1 MKKHLSLLSTA
12 VMLALSTSASAV
24 VITDSEGDQKVTGDQ
39 EYSQVFA
46 IKGGTLTFTEANL
59 LTVDNRTHQLQNSP
73 AFIAQNGG
81 TINFGTE
88 ESKLGTISVKAKEYS
103 ETDTDPS
110 HYWTGYIKEGT
121 VNVNA
126 DKYEQTGSVHG
137 IYVLGTNGV
146 SSVLNLNV
154 DQFDSTTGA
163 TALHVREGEGAVINV
178 GSIDDPLTSF
188 KATRTIEDSGVSLLQ
203 ANEGGTINVYS
214 DKIKLQ
220 AFNSKVGG
228 GALGSGSWGTI
239 NLVGNEIVINGSIDG
254 DYGGTSASKVGDVF
268 AVNITA
274 NLLKLTGDIHA
285 GSDGTND
292 DSPSLAY
299 NRKEAFKIEATDPNS
314 TIKGDLVAYN
324 KSSTVINFVNG
335 GTFTGDITTNNY
347 TTEGHK
353 TTSSVELAG
362 TMNYIGA
369 IKLEG
374 SSKLNLSGNIHA
386 DQSTIISEESSLVSV
401 GAQSDFKTV
410 TSTSTAGVA
419 ISDGATLKVNE
430 DESAITNLTN
440 NGTLYV
446 AGEAKAN
453 IDSLNGTATIKV
465 DSLANTVNIGTL
477 LGADSSVSA
486 LGSGT
491 FNDSFANSSEAIPQ
505 LLKVVTISDD
515 GSSLSSVAVEQG
527 LVNDAVTADVDENG
541 QLFNVRTTK
550 NTNLASYGSI
560 AVLGAFLWRHDM
572 NDLTKRM
579 GELRDSPQG
588 VGVWARAYGSEQE
601 YGGVDATNTSIQ
613 VGADYDVGY
622 GWKVGGAF
630 TYTDGSS
637 DFSNGNAEHDSYG
650 FAVYGSWLSENGQ
663 FVDLIAKYSRLDTDF
678 AVNGM
683 NGSYDNNA
691 WSISAEYGWRFKL
704 AELAFVEPQV
714 ELTYGTLFGD
724 DITASNGVRIEQDDF
739 TSFIGRIGVRSGF
752 YFPEK
757 KGNIYARFSV
767 LHDFDGEMESKAS
780 LGRARNTVTD
790 DLGGTWVE
798 YGVGA
803 NFNWTDRTYTYV
815 DLERNSGG
823 EVRENWRWNVGLRHV
838 F

>member
-12 VMLALSTSASAV
+12 VMLALSTSASADE
-24 VITDSEGDQKVTGDQ
+24 ITDAGGNQEVTGNQ

-46 IKGGTLTFTEANL
+46 TNGGSLTFTEASL
-59 LTVDNRTHQLQNSP
+59 ITVDNRTNTSENNP
-73 AFIAQNGG
+73 AFNVQNGG
-81 TINFGTE
+81 AINFGTE
-88 ESKLGTISVKAKEYS
+88 ESKIGTISVKAKKYS
-103 ETDTDPS
+103 ETDTETN
-110 HYWTGYIKEGT
+110 HLWTGYIDGGT

-126 DKYEQTGSVHG
+126 NRYEQTGSVHG
-137 IYVLGTNGV
+137 IYVRVLNGV

-154 DQFDSTTGA
+154 DQFESTTGA

-188 KATRTIEDSGVSLLQ
+188 KATRTIEATGVSLLQ

-214 DKIKLQ
+214 DKIELH

-239 NLVGNEIVINGSIDG
+239 NLVGNEIVINGSING
-254 DYGGTSASKVGDVF
+254 DYGGTKASKVDDVF
-268 AVNITA
+268 AVKITA

-285 GSDGTND
+285 GSDGTNN

-299 NRKEAFKIEATDPNS
+299 NRKEEFNIVATDPNS
-314 TIKGDLVAYN
+314 TIEGDLVAYN
-324 KSSTVINFVNG
+324 KSSTVIKFVNG
-335 GTFTGDITTNNY
+335 GTFTGNITTNNY
-347 TTEGHK
+347 TTEKPK

-386 DQSTIISEESSLVSV
+386 DQSTIISGESSLVSV

-446 AGEAKAN
+446 ADEATAN
-453 IDSLNGTATIKV
+453 IGSLKGTATIKV
-465 DSLANTVNIGTL
+465 DSLANTVNIDT

-541 QLFNVRTTK
+541 RLFNVRTTK

>member
-12 VMLALSTSASAV
+12 VMLALSTSASASAD
-24 VITDSEGDQKVTGDQ
+24 VITDAGGTPEVTGDQ
-39 EYSQVFA
+39 EYSQVLA
-46 IKGGTLTFTEANL
+46 TNGGSLTFTEASL
-59 LTVDNRTHQLQNSP
+59 ITVDNHTNTSEDNP
-73 AFIAQNGG
+73 AFKVEKGG
-81 TINFGTE
+81 IINFGTE
-88 ESKLGTISVKAKEYS
+88 ESKIGTISVKAKEYS
-103 ETDTDPS
+103 ETDTETN
-110 HYWTGYIKEGT
+110 HLWTGYIDGGT

-126 DKYEQTGSVHG
+126 NRYEQTGSVHG
-137 IYVLGTNGV
+137 IYVRLLKGD

-154 DQFDSTTGA
+154 DEFESTTGA
-163 TALHVREGEGAVINV
+163 TALHVREGKGAVINV
-178 GSIDDPLTSF
+178 GSRDDPLTSF
-188 KATRTIEDSGVSLLQ
+188 KATRTIKDTGVSLLQ

-214 DKIKLQ
+214 DKIVLQ
-220 AFNSKVGG
+220 AFNSKAGG

-254 DYGGTSASKVGDVF
+254 DYGGKDASKDGDVF

-285 GSDGTND
+285 GSDGTDN

-299 NRKEAFKIEATDPNS
+299 NREEAFKIVATDPNS

-324 KSSTVINFVNG
+324 KSSTVIDFVNG
-335 GTFTGDITTNNY
+335 GTFTGNITTNNY
-347 TTEGHK
+347 TTEDSQ

-362 TMNYIGA
+362 TMDYIGA
-369 IKLEG
+369 INLEG
-374 SSKLNLSGNIHA
+374 KSELKLSGNIHA
-386 DQSTIISEESSLVSV
+386 DQSTIISNEWSLVSV

-430 DESAITNLTN
+430 DKSAIANLTN

-446 AGEAKAN
+446 ADEATAN
-453 IDSLNGTATIKV
+453 IGLLNGKATIKV
-465 DSLANTVNIGTL
+465 DSLANTVTIGA
-477 LGADSSVSA
+477 LGDGSSVSA
-486 LGSGT
+486 LGSGP

-505 LLKVVTISDD
+505 LLEVVKISDQ
-515 GSSLSSVAVEQG
+515 SSLSSVAVEQG

-588 VGVWARAYGSEQE
+588 VGLWARAYGSEQE

-803 NFNWTDRTYTYV
+803 NFNWTDRTYSYV

>member
-46 IKGGTLTFTEANL
+46 IKEGTLTFTEANL

-285 GSDGTND
+285 GSDETND

-299 NRKEAFKIEATDPNS
+299 NRKEAFDIVATDPNS

-347 TTEGHK
+347 TTEGSQ

-369 IKLEG
+369 INLEG
-374 SSKLNLSGNIHA
+374 SSTLKLSGNIHA
-386 DQSTIISEESSLVSV
+386 DQSTIISDESSLVSV

-446 AGEAKAN
+446 ADEATAD
-453 IDSLNGTATIKV
+453 IGSLNGTATIKV
-465 DSLANTVNIGTL
+465 DSLANTVKIGT

-505 LLKVVTISDD
+505 LLEVVTIS
-515 GSSLSSVAVEQG
+515 GEGSLSSVG
-527 LVNDAVTADVDENG
+527 CR
-541 QLFNVRTTK
+541 RT
-550 NTNLASYGSI
+550 
-560 AVLGAFLWRHDM
+560 GA
-572 NDLTKRM
+572 
-579 GELRDSPQG
+579 GE
-588 VGVWARAYGSEQE
+588 
-601 YGGVDATNTSIQ
+601 
-613 VGADYDVGY
+613 
-622 GWKVGGAF
+622 
-630 TYTDGSS
+630 
-637 DFSNGNAEHDSYG
+637 
-650 FAVYGSWLSENGQ
+650 
-663 FVDLIAKYSRLDTDF
+663 
-678 AVNGM
+678 
-683 NGSYDNNA
+683 
-691 WSISAEYGWRFKL
+691 
-704 AELAFVEPQV
+704 
-714 ELTYGTLFGD
+714 
-724 DITASNGVRIEQDDF
+724 
-739 TSFIGRIGVRSGF
+739 
-752 YFPEK
+752 
-757 KGNIYARFSV
+757 
-767 LHDFDGEMESKAS
+767 
-780 LGRARNTVTD
+780 
-790 DLGGTWVE
+790 
-798 YGVGA
+798 
-803 NFNWTDRTYTYV
+803 
-815 DLERNSGG
+815 
-823 EVRENWRWNVGLRHV
+823 
-838 F
+838 

>member
-24 VITDSEGDQKVTGDQ
+24 VITDSEGDQKVTGNK
-39 EYSQVFA
+39 EYSQVLA
-46 IKGGTLTFTEANL
+46 TNGSSLTFTEASL
-59 LTVDNRTHQLQNSP
+59 ITVDNRTNTSENNP
-73 AFIAQNGG
+73 AFNVQNEGE
-81 TINFGTE
+81 INFGTE
-88 ESKLGTISVKAKEYS
+88 ESKIGTISVKAKEYS

-110 HYWTGYIKEGT
+110 HYWTGYIKKGT

-137 IYVLGTNGV
+137 IYVLGTNSV

-154 DQFDSTTGA
+154 DQFDSTTAA

-178 GSIDDPLTSF
+178 GSKDDPLTSF
-188 KATRTIEDSGVSLLQ
+188 KATRTIKATGVSLLQ
-203 ANEGGTINVYS
+203 ANEGGTINVYT
-214 DKIKLQ
+214 DKIELQ

-254 DYGGTSASKVGDVF
+254 DYGGTSASKDGDVF

-285 GSDGTND
+285 GSDGTNN

-299 NRKEAFKIEATDPNS
+299 NREEAFKIVATDPNS

-324 KSSTVINFVNG
+324 KSSTVIDFVNG

-347 TTEGHK
+347 TTETERPQ

-362 TMNYIGA
+362 TMNYIGT
-369 IKLEG
+369 INLEG
-374 SSKLNLSGNIHA
+374 RSKLTLSGNIHA
-386 DQSTIISEESSLVSV
+386 DQSTINSDESSLVSV

-410 TSTSTAGVA
+410 TSTSTAGVD
-419 ISDGATLKVNE
+419 ISNGATLKVNE
-430 DESAITNLTN
+430 DKSAITNLTN

-446 AGEAKAN
+446 ADEATAN
-453 IDSLNGTATIKV
+453 IGLLNGKATIKV
-465 DSLANTVNIGTL
+465 DSLANTVTIGA
-477 LGADSSVSA
+477 LGDDSSVSA

-505 LLKVVTISDD
+505 LLEVVKISDQ
-515 GSSLSSVAVEQG
+515 SSLSSVAVEQG

-588 VGVWARAYGSEQE
+588 VGLWARAYGSEQE

-790 DLGGTWVE
+790 DLGGTWIE

>member
-12 VMLALSTSASAV
+12 VMLALSTSASAG
-24 VITDSEGDQKVTGDQ
+24 VITVTEGNQEVTGNH
-39 EYSQVFA
+39 EYSQVLA
-46 IKGGTLTFTEANL
+46 TNGGTLTFTEADSV
-59 LTVDNRTHQLQNSP
+59 TVDNSADTTVDSP
-73 AFIAQNGG
+73 AFNAKDKG
-81 TINFGTE
+81 TINFGTAD
-88 ESKLGTISVKAKEYS
+88 SKLGTISVKAKEYS
-103 ETDTDPS
+103 EEAGV
-110 HYWTGYIKEGT
+110 YWTGYIKDGT

-126 DKYEQTGSVHG
+126 ASYEQTGSIHG
-137 IYVLGTNGV
+137 IYVVGTNGV

-154 DQFDSTTGA
+154 DQFESTTAA
-163 TALHVREGEGAVINV
+163 TALHVREGVGAVINV
-178 GSIDDPLTSF
+178 GSKDDPLTSF
-188 KATRTIEDSGVSLLQ
+188 TATRTVEGTGVSLLQ

-214 DKIKLQ
+214 DRIELN
-220 AFNSKVGG
+220 AFNSRVGG
-228 GALGSGSWGTI
+228 GALGTGSWGTI

-254 DYGGTSASKVGDVF
+254 DYGGTGASEDGDVF

-274 NLLKLTGDIHA
+274 NLLKLTGDIHS
-285 GSDGTND
+285 GSDGTNTSD
-292 DSPSLAY
+292 VGPSVAY
-299 NRKEAFKIEATDPNS
+299 NRKEQFNIVATDPNS
-314 TIKGDLVAYN
+314 TIEGDLVAYN
-324 KSSTVINFVNG
+324 KSATVINFVNG

-347 TTEGHK
+347 TTEGSQ
-353 TTSSVELAG
+353 TSSSVELAG
-362 TMNYIGA
+362 AMNYIGD
-369 IKLEG
+369 INLEG
-374 SSKLNLSGNIHA
+374 RSALNLSGNIQA
-386 DQSTIISEESSLVSV
+386 DQSTITSGESSSVLVGS
-401 GAQSDFKTV
+401 QSDFKTV

-419 ISDGATLKVNE
+419 ISNGATLKVNE
-430 DESAITNLTN
+430 EKSSIANLTN

-446 AGEAKAN
+446 ADKATAE
-453 IDSLNGTATIKV
+453 ISSLNGTATIKV
-465 DSLANTVNIGTL
+465 DSLTNTVQIGA

-505 LLKVVTISDD
+505 LLEVVTVTEE
-515 GSSLSSVAVEQG
+515 GGSLSSVALEQG
-527 LVNDAVTADVDENG
+527 LVNDAVMADVDENG
-541 QLFNVRTTK
+541 QLVNVRTTK
-550 NTNLASYGSI
+550 NTNLASYGSV

-601 YGGVDATNTSIQ
+601 YGGVDSTNTSIQ

-691 WSISAEYGWRFKL
+691 WSVSAEYGWRFKL

-714 ELTYGTLFGD
+714 ELTYGTLLGD
-724 DITASNGVRIEQDDF
+724 DITASNDVRIEQDDF

>member
-12 VMLALSTSASAV
+12 VMLALSTSASAD
-24 VITDSEGDQKVTGDQ
+24 VITDAGGNQEVTGNQ

-46 IKGGTLTFTEANL
+46 TNGGSLTFTEASL
-59 LTVDNRTHQLQNSP
+59 ITVDNHTNTSENNP
-73 AFIAQNGG
+73 AFNVQNGG

-88 ESKLGTISVKAKEYS
+88 ESKIGTISVKAKEYS
-103 ETDTDPS
+103 ETDTDTD
-110 HYWTGYIKEGT
+110 HYWTGYIDEGT

-126 DKYEQTGSVHG
+126 NKYEQTGSVHG
-137 IYVLGTNGV
+137 IYVRGLNGV

-154 DQFDSTTGA
+154 DQFESTTGA
-163 TALHVREGEGAVINV
+163 TALHARDGEGAVINV
-178 GSIDDPLTSF
+178 GSTDDPLTSF
-188 KATRTIEDSGVSLLQ
+188 KATRTIEATGVSLLQ

-214 DKIKLQ
+214 DKIELQ
-220 AFNSKVGG
+220 AFNSKAGG

-254 DYGGTSASKVGDVF
+254 DYGGTSASKDGDVF

-299 NRKEAFKIEATDPNS
+299 NRKEAFNIVATDPNS
-314 TIKGDLVAYN
+314 TIEGDLVAYN
-324 KSSTVINFVNG
+324 KSSTVIDFVNG

-347 TTEGHK
+347 TTEGSQ

-369 IKLEG
+369 INLEG
-374 SSKLNLSGNIHA
+374 SSTLKLSGNIHA
-386 DQSTIISEESSLVSV
+386 DQSTIISDESSLVSV

-446 AGEAKAN
+446 ADEATAN
-453 IDSLNGTATIKV
+453 ISSLNGRATIKV
-465 DSLANTVNIGTL
+465 DSLANTVTIDA

-505 LLKVVTISDD
+505 LLEVVTIS
-515 GSSLSSVAVEQG
+515 GEGSLSSVAVEQG

-622 GWKVGGAF
+622 GWKVGGAL
-630 TYTDGSS
+630 SS
-637 DFSNGNAEHDSYG
+637 DNRMD
-650 FAVYGSWLSENGQ
+650 
-663 FVDLIAKYSRLDTDF
+663 
-678 AVNGM
+678 
-683 NGSYDNNA
+683 
-691 WSISAEYGWRFKL
+691 
-704 AELAFVEPQV
+704 PQIDIKM
-714 ELTYGTLFGD
+714 TL
-724 DITASNGVRIEQDDF
+724 
-739 TSFIGRIGVRSGF
+739 
-752 YFPEK
+752 
-757 KGNIYARFSV
+757 
-767 LHDFDGEMESKAS
+767 L
-780 LGRARNTVTD
+780 
-790 DLGGTWVE
+790 
-798 YGVGA
+798 
-803 NFNWTDRTYTYV
+803 
-815 DLERNSGG
+815 
-823 EVRENWRWNVGLRHV
+823 
-838 F
+838 

>member
-39 EYSQVFA
+39 EYSQVLA
-46 IKGGTLTFTEANL
+46 TNGGTLTFTEASL
-59 LTVDNRTHQLQNSP
+59 ITVDNRTNTSKNNP
-73 AFIAQNGG
+73 AFNVQKGG

-88 ESKLGTISVKAKEYS
+88 ESKIGTIFVKAKEYS

-154 DQFDSTTGA
+154 DQFESTTGA
-163 TALHVREGEGAVINV
+163 TALHVREGKDAVINV
-178 GSIDDPLTSF
+178 GSKDDPLTSF
-188 KATRTIEDSGVSLLQ
+188 KATRTIEDTGVSLLQ

-214 DKIKLQ
+214 DKIELH

-254 DYGGTSASKVGDVF
+254 DYGGTKASKVDDVF
-268 AVNITA
+268 AVKITA

-285 GSDGTND
+285 GSDGMND

-299 NRKEAFKIEATDPNS
+299 NRKEEFNIVATDPNS
-314 TIKGDLVAYN
+314 TIEGDLVAYN
-324 KSSTVINFVNG
+324 KSSTVIKFVNG
-335 GTFTGDITTNNY
+335 GTFTGNITTNNY
-347 TTEGHK
+347 TTEKPK

-386 DQSTIISEESSLVSV
+386 DQSTIISGESSLVSV

-477 LGADSSVSA
+477 DADSSVSA

-505 LLKVVTISDD
+505 LLEVVTISD

-541 QLFNVRTTK
+541 RLFNVRTTK

>member
-1 MKKHLSLLSTA
+1 M
-12 VMLALSTSASAV
+12 
-24 VITDSEGDQKVTGDQ
+24 I
-39 EYSQVFA
+39 
-46 IKGGTLTFTEANL
+46 
-59 LTVDNRTHQLQNSP
+59 TVDNHTNTSEDNP
-73 AFIAQNGG
+73 AFKVQNGG

-88 ESKLGTISVKAKEYS
+88 ESKIGTISVKAKEYS

-137 IYVLGTNGV
+137 IYVLGTNDV

-154 DQFDSTTGA
+154 DQFDSTTAA

-188 KATRTIEDSGVSLLQ
+188 KATRTIEATGVSLLQ

-214 DKIKLQ
+214 DKIELQ

-254 DYGGTSASKVGDVF
+254 DYGGTSASKDGDVF

-285 GSDGTND
+285 GSDGTNN

-299 NRKEAFKIEATDPNS
+299 NRKEAFNIVATDPNS
-314 TIKGDLVAYN
+314 TIKGNLVAYN

-347 TTEGHK
+347 TTGESQ
-353 TTSSVELAG
+353 TTSSVKLAG

-369 IKLEG
+369 INLEG
-374 SSKLNLSGNIHA
+374 RSTLELSGNIHV
-386 DQSTIISEESSLVSV
+386 DQSTIISDESSLVSV
-401 GAQSDFKTV
+401 AAQSDFKTV
-410 TSTSTAGVA
+410 KSTSTAGVV
-419 ISDGATLKVNE
+419 ISNGATLKVNE

-446 AGEAKAN
+446 ADEATAN
-453 IDSLNGTATIKV
+453 IGSLNGTATIKV
-465 DSLANTVNIGTL
+465 DSLANTVTIDA
-477 LGADSSVSA
+477 LGANSSVSA

-505 LLKVVTISDD
+505 LLEVVTISEE
-515 GSSLSSVAVEQG
+515 GSLSSVAVEQG

-588 VGVWARAYGSEQE
+588 VGLWARAYGSEQE

-803 NFNWTDRTYTYV
+803 NFNWTDCTYTYV

>member
-39 EYSQVFA
+39 EYSQVLA
-46 IKGGTLTFTEANL
+46 TNGGTLTFTEADSV
-59 LTVDNRTHQLQNSP
+59 TVDNSADTTVDSP
-73 AFIAQNGG
+73 AFNAKDKG
-81 TINFGTE
+81 TINFGTAD
-88 ESKLGTISVKAKEYS
+88 SKLGTISVKAKEYS
-103 ETDTDPS
+103 EEAGV
-110 HYWTGYIKEGT
+110 YWTGYIKDGT

-126 DKYEQTGSVHG
+126 ASYEQTGSIHG
-137 IYVLGTNGV
+137 IYVLGTNNV

-154 DQFDSTTGA
+154 DQFESTTAA
-163 TALHVREGEGAVINV
+163 TALHVREGKGAVINV

-188 KATRTIEDSGVSLLQ
+188 KATRTIEATGVSLLQ

-214 DKIKLQ
+214 DKIELQ

-254 DYGGTSASKVGDVF
+254 DYGGTNASKNGDVF
-268 AVNITA
+268 AVKITA

-285 GSDGTND
+285 GSDGTNN

-299 NRKEAFKIEATDPNS
+299 NRKEAFNIVATDPNS

-324 KSSTVINFVNG
+324 QSSTVIDFVNG

-347 TTEGHK
+347 TTERPQ

-369 IKLEG
+369 INLKG
-374 SSKLNLSGNIHA
+374 SSKLILSGNIHA
-386 DQSTIISEESSLVSV
+386 DQSTIFSDESSLVSV

-419 ISDGATLKVNE
+419 ISHGATLKVNE
-430 DESAITNLTN
+430 DKSAITNLTN

-446 AGEAKAN
+446 ADEATAN
-453 IDSLNGTATIKV
+453 IGSLNGTATIKV
-465 DSLANTVNIGTL
+465 DSLANTVTIGA

-505 LLKVVTISDD
+505 LLEVVKIS
-515 GSSLSSVAVEQG
+515 GEGSLSSVAVEQG

-798 YGVGA
+798 YGIGA

>member
-24 VITDSEGDQKVTGDQ
+24 VITDSEGDQKVTGNK
-39 EYSQVFA
+39 EYSQVLA
-46 IKGGTLTFTEANL
+46 TNGSSLTFTEASL
-59 LTVDNRTHQLQNSP
+59 ITVDNRTNTSENNP
-73 AFIAQNGG
+73 AFNVQNEGE
-81 TINFGTE
+81 INFGTE
-88 ESKLGTISVKAKEYS
+88 ESKIGTISVKAKEYS

-110 HYWTGYIKEGT
+110 HYWTGYIKKGT

-154 DQFDSTTGA
+154 DQFDSTTAA

-178 GSIDDPLTSF
+178 GSKDDPLTSF
-188 KATRTIEDSGVSLLQ
+188 KATRTIKATGVSLLQ

-214 DKIKLQ
+214 DKIELQ

-254 DYGGTSASKVGDVF
+254 DYGGTSASKDGDVF

-285 GSDGTND
+285 GSDGTNN

-299 NRKEAFKIEATDPNS
+299 NREEAFKIVATDPNS

-324 KSSTVINFVNG
+324 KSSTVIDFVNG

-347 TTEGHK
+347 TTETERPQ

-369 IKLEG
+369 INLEG
-374 SSKLNLSGNIHA
+374 RSKLTLSGNIHA
-386 DQSTIISEESSLVSV
+386 DQSTIISDESSLVSV

-410 TSTSTAGVA
+410 TSTSTAGVD
-419 ISDGATLKVNE
+419 ISNGATLKVNE
-430 DESAITNLTN
+430 DKSAITNLTN

-446 AGEAKAN
+446 ADEATAN
-453 IDSLNGTATIKV
+453 IGLLNGKATIKV
-465 DSLANTVNIGTL
+465 DSLANTVTIGA
-477 LGADSSVSA
+477 LGDDSSVSA

-505 LLKVVTISDD
+505 LLEVVKISDQ
-515 GSSLSSVAVEQG
+515 SSLSSVAVEQG

-588 VGVWARAYGSEQE
+588 VGLWARAYGSEQE

-803 NFNWTDRTYTYV
+803 NFNWTDRTYSYV

>member
-12 VMLALSTSASAV
+12 VMLALSTSASAD
-24 VITDSEGDQKVTGDQ
+24 VITDAGDNPEVTGDQ
-39 EYSQVFA
+39 EYSQVLA
-46 IKGGTLTFTEANL
+46 TNGGSLTFTEASL
-59 LTVDNRTHQLQNSP
+59 ITVDNRTNTSENNP
-73 AFIAQNGG
+73 AFKVQKGG
-81 TINFGTE
+81 EINFGTE
-88 ESKLGTISVKAKEYS
+88 ESKIGTISVKAKEYS
-103 ETDTDPS
+103 ETDTETN
-110 HYWTGYIKEGT
+110 HFWTGYIDGGT

-126 DKYEQTGSVHG
+126 NRYEQTGSVHG
-137 IYVLGTNGV
+137 IYVRVLNGD

-154 DQFDSTTGA
+154 DEFESTTGA
-163 TALHVREGEGAVINV
+163 TALHVREGERAVINV
-178 GSIDDPLTSF
+178 GSTDDPLTSF
-188 KATRTIEDSGVSLLQ
+188 KATRTIEDTGVSLLQ

-214 DKIKLQ
+214 DKIELQ
-220 AFNSKVGG
+220 AFNSKAGG

-254 DYGGTSASKVGDVF
+254 DYGGTGASKDGDVF

-285 GSDGTND
+285 GSDGTNN

-299 NRKEAFKIEATDPNS
+299 NRKEAFNIVATDPNS

-324 KSSTVINFVNG
+324 KSSTVIDFVNG

-347 TTEGHK
+347 TTERPQ

-369 IKLEG
+369 INLKG
-374 SSKLNLSGNIHA
+374 SSTLKLSGNIHA
-386 DQSTIISEESSLVSV
+386 DQSTIISDESSLVSV

-419 ISDGATLKVNE
+419 ISAGATLKVNE
-430 DESAITNLTN
+430 DKSAITKLTN

-446 AGEAKAN
+446 ADEATAD
-453 IDSLNGTATIKV
+453 IGSLNGTATIKV
-465 DSLANTVNIGTL
+465 DSLANTVKIGTL
-477 LGADSSVSA
+477 GAGSSVSA

-505 LLKVVTISDD
+505 LLEVVTISS
-515 GSSLSSVAVEQG
+515 GEGSLSSVAVEQG

-541 QLFNVRTTK
+541 QLFNVHTTK

-803 NFNWTDRTYTYV
+803 NFNWTDRTYSYV

>member
-12 VMLALSTSASAV
+12 VMLALSTSASASAD
-24 VITDSEGDQKVTGDQ
+24 VITDAGGTPEVTGDQ
-39 EYSQVFA
+39 EYSQVLA
-46 IKGGTLTFTEANL
+46 TNGGSLTFTEASL
-59 LTVDNRTHQLQNSP
+59 ITVDNHTNTSEDNP
-73 AFIAQNGG
+73 AFKVEKGG
-81 TINFGTE
+81 IINFGTE
-88 ESKLGTISVKAKEYS
+88 ESKIGTISVKAKEYS
-103 ETDTDPS
+103 ETDTETN
-110 HYWTGYIKEGT
+110 HLWTGYIDGGT

-126 DKYEQTGSVHG
+126 NRYEQTGSVHG
-137 IYVLGTNGV
+137 IYVRLLKGD

-154 DQFDSTTGA
+154 DEFESTTGA
-163 TALHVREGEGAVINV
+163 TALHVREGKGAVINV
-178 GSIDDPLTSF
+178 GSRDDPLTSF
-188 KATRTIEDSGVSLLQ
+188 KATRTIKDTGVSLLQ

-214 DKIKLQ
+214 DKIVLQ
-220 AFNSKVGG
+220 AFNSKAGG

-254 DYGGTSASKVGDVF
+254 DYGGKDASKDGDVF

-285 GSDGTND
+285 GSDGTDN

-299 NRKEAFKIEATDPNS
+299 NREEAFKIVATDPNS

-324 KSSTVINFVNG
+324 KSSTVIDFVNG
-335 GTFTGDITTNNY
+335 GTFTGNITTNNY
-347 TTEGHK
+347 TTEDSQ

-362 TMNYIGA
+362 TMDYIGA
-369 IKLEG
+369 INLEG
-374 SSKLNLSGNIHA
+374 KSELKLSGNIHA
-386 DQSTIISEESSLVSV
+386 DQSTIISNEWSLVSV

-430 DESAITNLTN
+430 DKSAIANLTN

-446 AGEAKAN
+446 ADEATAN
-453 IDSLNGTATIKV
+453 IGLLNGKATIKV
-465 DSLANTVNIGTL
+465 DSLANTVPIGA
-477 LGADSSVSA
+477 LGDGSSVSA

-505 LLKVVTISDD
+505 LLEVVKISDQ
-515 GSSLSSVAVEQG
+515 SSLSSVAVEQG

-588 VGVWARAYGSEQE
+588 VGLWARAYGSEQE

-803 NFNWTDRTYTYV
+803 NFNWTDRTYSYV

>member
-12 VMLALSTSASAV
+12 VMLALSTSASASAD
-24 VITDSEGDQKVTGDQ
+24 VITDAGGTPEVTGDQ
-39 EYSQVFA
+39 EYSQVLA
-46 IKGGTLTFTEANL
+46 TNGGSLTFTEASL
-59 LTVDNRTHQLQNSP
+59 ITVDNHTNTSEDNP
-73 AFIAQNGG
+73 AFKVEKGG
-81 TINFGTE
+81 IINFGTE
-88 ESKLGTISVKAKEYS
+88 ESKIGTISVKAKEYS
-103 ETDTDPS
+103 ETDTETN
-110 HYWTGYIKEGT
+110 HLWTGYIDGGT

-126 DKYEQTGSVHG
+126 NRYEQTGSVHG
-137 IYVLGTNGV
+137 IYVRLLKGD

-154 DQFDSTTGA
+154 DEFESTTGA
-163 TALHVREGEGAVINV
+163 TALHVREGKGAVINV
-178 GSIDDPLTSF
+178 GSRDDPLTSF
-188 KATRTIEDSGVSLLQ
+188 KATRTIKDTGVSLLQ

-214 DKIKLQ
+214 DKIVLQ
-220 AFNSKVGG
+220 AFNSKAGG

-254 DYGGTSASKVGDVF
+254 DYGGKDASKDGDVF

-285 GSDGTND
+285 GSDGTDN

-299 NRKEAFKIEATDPNS
+299 NREEAFKIVATDPNS

-324 KSSTVINFVNG
+324 KSSTVIDFVNG
-335 GTFTGDITTNNY
+335 GTFTGNITTNNY
-347 TTEGHK
+347 TTEDSQ

-362 TMNYIGA
+362 TMDYIGA
-369 IKLEG
+369 INLEG
-374 SSKLNLSGNIHA
+374 KSELKLSGNIHA
-386 DQSTIISEESSLVSV
+386 DQSTIISNEWSLVSV

-430 DESAITNLTN
+430 DKSAIANLTN

-446 AGEAKAN
+446 ADEATAN
-453 IDSLNGTATIKV
+453 IGLLNGKATIKV
-465 DSLANTVNIGTL
+465 DSLANTVTIGA
-477 LGADSSVSA
+477 LGDGSSVSA

-505 LLKVVTISDD
+505 LLEVVKISDQ
-515 GSSLSSVAVEQG
+515 SSLSSVAVEQG

-588 VGVWARAYGSEQE
+588 VGLWARAYGSEQE

-803 NFNWTDRTYTYV
+803 NFNWTDRTYSYV